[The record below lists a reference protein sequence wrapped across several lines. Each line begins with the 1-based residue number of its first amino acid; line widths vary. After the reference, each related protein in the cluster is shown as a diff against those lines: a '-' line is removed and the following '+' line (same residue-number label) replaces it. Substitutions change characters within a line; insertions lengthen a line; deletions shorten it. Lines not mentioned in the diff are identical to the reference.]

1 MLGEACLLSVTEILF
16 KGMWIYGLVGSLKVV
31 TQ

>member
-1 MLGEACLLSVTEILF
+1 MLGEACLLSVTEIVF
-16 KGMWIYGLVGSLKVV
+16 KGMWIYGLVGALKGV

>member
-1 MLGEACLLSVTEILF
+1 MLGEVRLLIVTEIIF